1 VTIVADTKPTD
12 LKEPLALDAKAVLDA
27 PAEDLE
33 RQAADA
39 QKLKG
44 LLPFF
49 AGGLFVGAIGFGAA
63 MLLGYFNASD
73 PIAPVLAV
81 QNQLSEKIK
90 AQSIQIEAIQTQSKP
105 VDLSGEVAVLADS
118 VTALSADL
126 AALKAEQVAQAQTL
140 SQRIDSLEKRPLA
153 EGVSPLAIAGYE
165 RELAQLRADIDH
177 LAKKA
182 ASKIQET
189 KALAEALK
197 DNAVKLSRDGMA
209 IYALNAIWT
218 AVEGGG
224 SYAAALDDLA
234 AATDLDLPASL
245 VENAPNGVA
254 SVSVLQNQFPEM
266 ARAALKLARGE
277 QGVAEG
283 ENSVLAFL
291 KTQLGV
297 RSLNAKEGAS
307 ADAVL
312 SRAQA
317 AVDVDDFEMALSEIA
332 ALSSAG
338 QGALQEW
345 SLVVT
350 LRLQVLAAL
359 QEFSSALTGN

>member
-12 LKEPLALDAKAVLDA
+12 LKEPLALDA

-63 MLLGYFNASD
+63 MLPGYFNASD

-105 VDLSGEVAVLADS
+105 VDLSGEVVAVLADS

-126 AALKAEQVAQAQTL
+126 AALKAEQVVQAQTL

-197 DNAVKLSRDGMA
+197 DNAVKRSRDGMA

-283 ENSVLAFL
+283 ENSVLTFL

>member
-1 VTIVADTKPTD
+1 MTIVADTKPTD
-12 LKEPLALDAKAVLDA
+12 LKEPLALDA

-63 MLLGYFNASD
+63 MLPGYFNASD

-105 VDLSGEVAVLADS
+105 VDLSGEVVAVLADS

-126 AALKAEQVAQAQTL
+126 AALKAEQVVQAQTL

-197 DNAVKLSRDGMA
+197 DNAVKRSRDGMA

-283 ENSVLAFL
+283 ENSVLTFL